1 MITIQFEPNE
11 ILYEKKTS
19 KNIYIPNKF
28 PNKFLYLQYICNAYC
43 SYVCALKLYV
53 WCLKC

>member
-28 PNKFLYLQYICNAYC
+28 PNKFLYLQYIYNAYC